1 MSEDTSS
8 DKRAGI
14 DEALLARV
22 LVERGLATEEEVN
35 DCRTLLKAQRD
46 EGDSKVTLV
55 RVLLDNG
62 AITESQLQRLKP
74 TLQKGS
80 SQQIP
85 GYQILERI
93 GSGANAVVYK
103 ARQLSLDRTVA
114 IKVLSKKLSSDP
126 KYVERFFAEGRAA
139 ARLNH
144 PNIVGALDVSKSGEF
159 NYFVMEFV
167 DGRTVFDEL
176 EDIVRYDEEDAVR
189 IVLSMARAL
198 KHAHEAG
205 FVHRD
210 VKPMNIIITPEGV
223 PKLLDMGLA
232 RAVEEED
239 PDANQKGK
247 AIGSPYYM
255 SPEQVLNRDIDFRSD
270 IYSLGA
276 TFYHMVTGQP
286 PLDADTAQ
294 GVMKRHLVDRPPL
307 PEQLNPA
314 VSANVS
320 QIIQCCMR
328 KRRAKRYDTTEQL
341 VQDLEAVLNGEQ
353 PLQAQLKQNPAAI
366 LDDDD
371 DRAVAIDDVPS
382 EVVPSASV
390 QDAADNARA
399 SGGSLDVSPA
409 GDRKRS
415 LDVKLIG
422 LIVGWVVAIV
432 MAAMYV
438 MK

>member
-1 MSEDTSS
+1 MSDTSS
-8 DKRAGI
+8 SEKRAGI
-14 DEALLARV
+14 DEGLLARL
-22 LVERGLATEEEVN
+22 LVDRGLATEEEVN
-35 DCRTLLKAQRD
+35 DCRTLLKAQRN
-46 EGDSKVTLV
+46 EGDTKASLTS
-55 RVLLDNG
+55 VLLDNG
-62 AITESQLQRLKP
+62 VITESQLQRIKP
-74 TLQKGS
+74 LLQKGS

-85 GYQILERI
+85 GYQILERV

-103 ARQLSLDRTVA
+103 ARQLSLDRVVA

-126 KYVERFFAEGRAA
+126 KYVERFYAEGRSAA
-139 ARLNH
+139 KLNH
-144 PNIVGALDVSKSGEF
+144 PNIVGALDVGKAGEF

-189 IVLSMARAL
+189 IVLSIARAL
-198 KHAHEAG
+198 QHAHEAG

-239 PDANQKGK
+239 PDANQQGK

-286 PLDADTAQ
+286 PLDAETAQ
-294 GVMKRHLVDRPPL
+294 GVMKRHLTDRPAL

-314 VSANVS
+314 VSASVS

-328 KRRAKRYDTTEQL
+328 KRRAKRYDTTKQL
-341 VQDLEAVLNGEQ
+341 VEDLEAVLNGEQ
-353 PLQAQLKQNPAAI
+353 PLQAQLKQNPSAI
-366 LDDDD
+366 LDDDE
-371 DRAVAIDDVPS
+371 DRAVAVDDVPS
-382 EVVPSASV
+382 EVIPSASE
-390 QDAADNARA
+390 QDAAENARA
-399 SGGSLDVSPA
+399 SGTPLEFMPGSDPKKSLDI
-409 GDRKRS
+409 
-415 LDVKLIG
+415 KLIA
-422 LIVGWVVAIV
+422 LIVGWALAAVFIV
-432 MAAMYV
+432 LYFL
-438 MK
+438 K